1 MFATETP
8 AMVASR
14 NSSPRNDWSAV
25 AGLEV
30 SEGDMRAVERWTG
43 PCAVLKRGDHTGA
56 VRIALTGGKRAD
68 GAGRMVATA
77 LSARNVGSL
86 RARHGGGAEARVG
99 GDGFD
104 RRHPAVSLR
113 LRTFW

>member
-14 NSSPRNDWSAV
+14 NSSPRNDWSEV

-30 SEGDMRAVERWTG
+30 SEVDMRAVERWTG
-43 PCAVLKRGDHTGA
+43 PCTVLKRGDHTGA

-68 GAGRMVATA
+68 GAGRMVATGAKRAERGEPQA
-77 LSARNVGSL
+77 LIAHDTV
-86 RARHGGGAEARVG
+86 AVHKHARV
-99 GDGFD
+99 
-104 RRHPAVSLR
+104 AMALI
-113 LRTFW
+113 